1 MNLRNSLFIAA
12 GLVILVVAG
21 FLWDRPAESGV
32 ELVVQPTQG
41 PFSVTVT
48 ATGELRAKNSVSI
61 YGPSRARQARIY
73 EMKILQLVPEGT
85 VVQKGDFVAELDKS
99 ELNSNIQTAQI
110 DLQKAQSLY
119 TQTALDTALTLSKA
133 RDELVNLQ
141 YAMEEAKLNKEQAAF
156 EAPSVQRQEE
166 INFEKAERA
175 FAQAKKNYVTQVDQ
189 AIAKMQEVGAEL
201 SKNQKQHDDLVSIAA
216 EFTVMASDNG
226 MVIYDRGWDGAKK
239 RIGST
244 VSAWNPVVATLPDL
258 SIMQSIT
265 YVNEVDIQK
274 VSVGQKVSIGLDADA
289 DKKLT
294 GVVESVAN
302 IGEQRPNS
310 DAKVFEVAIVIHESD
325 STLRPAMTTSNT
337 IVVSDLP
344 EALYIPLEAVHT
356 ADSLTFVY
364 VKEGVRTARREVR
377 LGVLNENE
385 VVVEAGLSLD
395 DQVLLSAPAT
405 ADEAPVARLQT
416 VSGE

>member
-1 MNLRNSLFIAA
+1 MNLRNALFIAA
-12 GLVILVVAG
+12 GLVIVVVAG
-21 FLWDRPAESGV
+21 FLWDRPAESGA
-32 ELVVQPTQG
+32 ELVVQPTRG

-119 TQTALDTALTLSKA
+119 TQTELDTALTLSKA

-166 INFEKAERA
+166 INFEKAGRA
-175 FAQAKKNYVTQVDQ
+175 FEQAKKNYVTQVNQ
-189 AIAKMQEVGAEL
+189 AIAKMSEVGAEL
-201 SKNQKQHDDLVSIAA
+201 SKNQKQHNDLVSIAS

-226 MVIYDRGWDGAKK
+226 MVIYDRDWGGTKK

-258 SIMQSIT
+258 SVMQSIT

-274 VSVGQKVSIGLDADA
+274 VSVGQKVSIALDADA
-289 DKKLT
+289 DKQLT

-310 DAKVFEVAIVIHESD
+310 DAKVFEVAIVIHERD

-337 IVVSDLP
+337 ILVADLP
-344 EALYIPLEAVHT
+344 EALYVPLEAIHT
-356 ADSLTFVY
+356 TDSLTFVY
-364 VKEGVRTARREVR
+364 VKEGARTVRREVR

-385 VVVEAGLSLD
+385 VVVEAGLALED
-395 DQVLLSAPAT
+395 RVLLSAPAT
-405 ADEAPVARLQT
+405 VEDAPVDRLLT

>member
-244 VSAWNPVVATLPDL
+244 VSAWNPVVATLPGTPP
-258 SIMQSIT
+258 SCSRWA
-265 YVNEVDIQK
+265 
-274 VSVGQKVSIGLDADA
+274 S
-289 DKKLT
+289 
-294 GVVESVAN
+294 
-302 IGEQRPNS
+302 
-310 DAKVFEVAIVIHESD
+310 
-325 STLRPAMTTSNT
+325 PA
-337 IVVSDLP
+337 
-344 EALYIPLEAVHT
+344 A
-356 ADSLTFVY
+356 
-364 VKEGVRTARREVR
+364 
-377 LGVLNENE
+377 
-385 VVVEAGLSLD
+385 
-395 DQVLLSAPAT
+395 SAPPPT
-405 ADEAPVARLQT
+405 AL
-416 VSGE
+416 S